1 MNAGVGEVAKVF
13 LTIGSNSI
21 SGARDRTSSDW
32 YSKKSDESTI
42 TTGATATTATG
53 ASASPSELK
62 AVEDNNE
69 LTVKLKVRMY
79 AYLLVCLP
87 E

>member
-13 LTIGSNSI
+13 LTIGSSSSSSS

-32 YSKKSDESTI
+32 HSKKSDEST
-42 TTGATATTATG
+42 TTTTTPAAT
-53 ASASPSELK
+53 SPSESK
-62 AVEDNNE
+62 AIEDNNE
-69 LTVKLKVRMY
+69 LTVKLKVRMQ
-79 AYLLVCLP
+79 ACLF